1 MNFHIK
7 SSKNLFS
14 PRIKPIII
22 NTNFKTYG
30 IFMSIKLEERYA
42 IQHKEMQEN
51 NLIDG
56 QNLSIALLHF
66 LQLPQVIPSTS
77 QPKKNPN

>member
-1 MNFHIK
+1 
-7 SSKNLFS
+7 
-14 PRIKPIII
+14 
-22 NTNFKTYG
+22 
-30 IFMSIKLEERYA
+30 MSIKLEERYA

-56 QNLSIALLHF
+56 QNLPIALLHF

>member
-1 MNFHIK
+1 MNFTLK
-7 SSKNLFS
+7 VQETCLA
-14 PRIKPIII
+14 PEPIII

-51 NLIDG
+51 NLVDG
-56 QNLSIALLHF
+56 QNLPIALLHF